1 MSPYIPV
8 KGQLIAVEVNR
19 QMRWGLFRLGMK
31 GLYRYGTMRGP
42 HLELW
47 ISLLTEGRHPR
58 LCSEE
63 MKSHSFM
70 RVFRIRRS
78 CWLRLRRSDFW
89 TTGFLSKGE
98 QEVFAM
104 LWGRLPPVFMILLKK
119 FELRC

>member
-1 MSPYIPV
+1 MSSYAPV

-19 QMRWGLFRLGMK
+19 RMRWRLFRLDMK
-31 GLYRYGTMRGP
+31 GFYRYGTMRGP

-47 ISLLTEGRHPR
+47 ISLLTEGCHPR

-70 RVFRIRRS
+70 RVFRIRSS

-89 TTGFLSKGE
+89 TTGLLPKGE
-98 QEVFAM
+98 QEAFAM
-104 LWGRLPPVFMILLKK
+104 VWERVPLVFMILLG
-119 FELRC
+119 FSELRC